1 MRTSIC
7 LLRIFFTWTHVAV
20 AEFQTDHHSIAM
32 TGSGTFTFVAA
43 ERVRQ
48 IDRLETGLEDRILD
62 DTGYTEKKK
71 HAEGR
76 SCKTRCQCP

>member
-7 LLRIFFTWTHVAV
+7 LRRISFTWIRVAV
-20 AEFQTDHHSIAM
+20 ADLQTERHSIAM
-32 TGSGTFTFVAA
+32 MGSATLTFVAA

-48 IDRLETGLEDRILD
+48 IDGLETGLEDRLLD
-62 DTGYTEKKK
+62 DTDYTGKKK

-76 SCKTRCQCP
+76 GCTTRCQYS